1 MCVCVCVCV
10 CVCLCVC
17 VCGCVGVCVGGGLG
31 RCGRVRGLVGAVS
44 KVENSAH
51 KRASPS
57 EAYPA
62 GKLQ

>member
-1 MCVCVCVCV
+1 MCVCVCVCA
-10 CVCLCVC
+10 
-17 VCGCVGVCVGGGLG
+17 CVGVCVCVCGGGLG

>member
-10 CVCLCVC
+10 RVWVCA
-17 VCGCVGVCVGGGLG
+17 CVGGGGLG

>member
-10 CVCLCVC
+10 RA
-17 VCGCVGVCVGGGLG
+17 CVGVCVCGGGGLG

>member
-1 MCVCVCVCV
+1 MCVCVCVCA
-10 CVCLCVC
+10 CVRVW
-17 VCGCVGVCVGGGLG
+17 VCVGEGGLG